1 MAALVVVDVQRDFC
15 PGGALGV
22 RRGDE
27 VIKPLNRV
35 ISAFR
40 DGGLPVI
47 FTRDWHPV
55 NHCSFIEQGGVWP
68 SHCVAGTPGAEFHPD
83 LLVPPGSTVVSK
95 ATAPDSEAYSG
106 FQGTELEAG
115 LRRFGTKELVIG
127 GLATDYCVKQ
137 TCLDGLARGFKV
149 EVMADCVRGVNLRPG
164 DSASALGLMTAKG
177 AALTTSGEV
186 VKRCRRAA
194 MMSSSRP

>member
-22 RRGDE
+22 KGGDD
-27 VIKPLNRV
+27 VVKSLNRV
-35 ISAFR
+35 ISAFH
-40 DGGLPVI
+40 DAGLPV
-47 FTRDWHPV
+47 FLTRDWHPA
-55 NHCSFIEQGGVWP
+55 NHCSFIEQGGTWAP
-68 SHCVAGTPGAEFHPD
+68 HCVAGTPGAEFHPD
-83 LLVPPGSTVVSK
+83 LVVPKGSVVVSK

-106 FQGTELEAG
+106 FQGTDLEAE
-115 LRRFGTKELVIG
+115 LRRLGVTDLIIG

-149 EVMADCVRGVNLRPG
+149 EVMTDCVRGVNLRPG
-164 DSASALGLMTAKG
+164 DSASALRSMTAKG
-177 AALTTSGEV
+177 ATLTTAGEV

-194 MMSSSRP
+194 MVSSSRP